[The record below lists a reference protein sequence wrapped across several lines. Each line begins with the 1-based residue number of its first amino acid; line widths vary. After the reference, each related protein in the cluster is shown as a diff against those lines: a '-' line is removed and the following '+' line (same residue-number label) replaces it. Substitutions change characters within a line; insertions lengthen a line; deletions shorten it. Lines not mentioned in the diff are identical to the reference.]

1 VQYVHGKGQGSIVQ
15 EKADNSTTIVYRYR
29 HEDQAGSLIG
39 VTDEDGFRTDEYFYL
54 DFGTPIHRPILFD
67 GGAGEIESITA
78 NTPSAGYTR
87 IGLFD
92 DYLTADALIGKQLR
106 ALGSL
111 HVGEVYDNGTDT
123 IDVVDPTGAIYTAIY
138 GNLNIVVMDFD
149 APAVEPV
156 ATGTSTAVTYD
167 ELNEWTVLEDTSA
180 SFNTTVS
187 AGDLVQPAL
196 WYSDWHEVAS
206 VLSASQIAVA
216 GDLTGT
222 ILPLLPYRVTD
233 PIWSYSSG
241 VSTYTNNSAN
251 FEDWMLGWLFTP
263 DVNGPATCR

>member
-1 VQYVHGKGQGSIVQ
+1 MGNRVLEEGWYDDSPSTNVHKTVLVNDIRGGGGCGGNSGEPKAGEVRYNASDTETSSVQYVHGKGQGSIVQ
-15 EKADNSTTIVYRYR
+15 ELDDNGSATVYRYR

-87 IGLFD
+87 IGLYA

-156 ATGTSTAVTYD
+156 ATGTWSNVYI
-167 ELNEWTVLEDTSA
+167 
-180 SFNTTVS
+180 
-187 AGDLVQPAL
+187 P
-196 WYSDWHEVAS
+196 
-206 VLSASQIAVA
+206 
-216 GDLTGT
+216 
-222 ILPLLPYRVTD
+222 PL
-233 PIWSYSSG
+233 
-241 VSTYTNNSAN
+241 
-251 FEDWMLGWLFTP
+251 
-263 DVNGPATCR
+263 GPA